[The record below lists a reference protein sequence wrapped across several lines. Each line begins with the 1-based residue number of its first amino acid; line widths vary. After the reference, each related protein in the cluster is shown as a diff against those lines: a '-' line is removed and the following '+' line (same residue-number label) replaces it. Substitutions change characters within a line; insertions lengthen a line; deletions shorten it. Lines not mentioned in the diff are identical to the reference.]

1 MVYDCEEQMRAT
13 IKAYHRMT
21 ISDADAFSRTEVW
34 CAAALVFQRKDWL
47 TEINAAMFCSMH
59 WAVCLP
65 WQIIYYC
72 ISKIL
77 L

>member
-34 CAAALVFQRKDWL
+34 CNVLFHALGSLSALANNLLLHIKDSVIDHSL
-47 TEINAAMFCSMH
+47 SIRR
-59 WAVCLP
+59 VL
-65 WQIIYYC
+65 YR
-72 ISKIL
+72 L
-77 L
+77 DL